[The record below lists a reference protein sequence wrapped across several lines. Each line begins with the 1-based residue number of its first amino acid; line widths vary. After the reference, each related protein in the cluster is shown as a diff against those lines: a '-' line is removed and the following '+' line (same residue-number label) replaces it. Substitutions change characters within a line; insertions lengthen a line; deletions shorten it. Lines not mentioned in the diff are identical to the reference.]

1 MLSLSADIK
10 KVIIVMEK
18 FLPLEHIEKLRTLIT
33 TAQNIVL
40 TCHVSPDG
48 DAIGAMLAMKN
59 FLERKGKQVLA
70 VVPNIYPDFLKWLPG
85 ACDICI
91 YEKNEEVL
99 LPKLTCAD
107 LFFFLDFNGLNRMS
121 TLAEPV
127 MENTNAVR
135 VLVDHHLNP
144 ELNSCHLMFSY
155 AEMSSTCEL
164 LYHLL
169 VELEGEDN
177 LTHDEAVCI
186 YTGMMTD
193 TGGFTYNSNRSSVY
207 YIIAKLLEKGI
218 DKDKIYRNVFYDYS
232 ADRFRLLG
240 FMLYVKM
247 DILPEYNAVLLSL
260 TREEQKRFSHKK
272 GDTEGFVNMPLQIRG
287 TRLSIFLRENTEQD
301 NIRVSLRSVDDFPC
315 NQMAAEFFN
324 GGGHLNAS
332 GGQLECSL
340 DEALEIARKAVRKY
354 APLLRG
360 NKIS

>member
-1 MLSLSADIK
+1 MED
-10 KVIIVMEK
+10 VTTMEK
-18 FLPLEHIEKLRTLIT
+18 FLPLDSIEKLRALIS

-48 DAIGAMLAMKN
+48 DAIGSILALKN
-59 FLERKGKQVLA
+59 YLERKGKQVLT
-70 VVPNIYPDFLKWLPG
+70 VVPNIFPDFLKWMPG
-85 ACDICI
+85 AGDILV

-99 LPKLTCAD
+99 RPKIAQAD
-107 LFFFLDFNGLNRMS
+107 LFFFLDFNGLSRLS

-127 MENTNAVR
+127 KEHTHAAR
-135 VLVDHHLNP
+135 VLIDHHLNP
-144 ELNSCHLMFSY
+144 ESDFCNLMFSY
-155 AEMSSTCEL
+155 TEMSSTCEL
-164 LYHLL
+164 LYHVL
-169 VELEGEDN
+169 VELDGEDC

-193 TGGFTYNSNRSSVY
+193 TGGFTYNSTRSSIY
-207 YIIAKLLEKGI
+207 LIIAKLLEKGI

-247 DILPEYNAVLLSL
+247 DVLPEYNTVLLSL
-260 TREEQKRFSHKK
+260 TREEQKSFSHKK

-287 TRLSIFLRENTEQD
+287 TKLSIFLRENTEQS

-340 DEALEIARKAVRKY
+340 DEALEIARRAVRKY
-354 APLLRG
+354 APLLRE
-360 NKIS
+360 NK